1 MIGKYKVK
9 MVSFYLFY
17 DLIIEG
23 VMEGMRK
30 RKKLWNLW
38 KTITLLVCTVVIF
51 SLLVTD
57 FLISHNVE
65 RTTEESQAEKAKTI
79 ARIVANDSIV
89 IDGLAGKVDP
99 SLIQV
104 YTNKLLKSTDVQFIV
119 VMDMNGIRKS
129 HPNPQK
135 IGQHFIGGDE
145 GTALKGKEYVSLAEG
160 TLGVSMRVFIPVFS
174 ETGEQLGVVAVG
186 ISADNVK
193 ERVKESR
200 YIMYIG
206 VGVGLLVGIIGAI
219 LLARH
224 IKKSLFGLE
233 PHRVA
238 KILEERNTMLQS
250 VKEGIIAVDKEA
262 KVTLINNEAKRLF
275 KKSGLKDDF
284 IGKDVEVYMPNSRI
298 KEVLQT
304 GEVQLNEE
312 QNIYGITIVTNRVP
326 LYVKGEIVGAIAT
339 FRDKTEIRKLAE
351 ELTGIR
357 LYAEALR
364 AQSHEF
370 MNKMHV
376 VLGLTHMKQY
386 EELQKYVSSMVSE
399 HQYEIGGVMKK
410 IKNPVFAGFLLGK
423 LSYSREKN
431 INLIISEDAYLPEIY
446 DESITHELIT
456 IVGNLIDNA
465 LEAVMNCEKKQVEIG
480 IQYGDALTITV
491 QDTGNGIKEEEIDT
505 LFTKGYSTKG
515 DNRGYGLYL
524 VKKSIQRINGE
535 IHISSLLGE
544 GTTITIEIPKGRD
557 ERQI

>member
-1 MIGKYKVK
+1 MKIILP
-9 MVSFYLFY
+9 YLFLY
-17 DLIIEG
+17 SVIRG
-23 VMEGMRK
+23 VINGMKKRK
-30 RKKLWNLW
+30 RLWNLW

-57 FLISHNVE
+57 ILISHNVE
-65 RTTEESQAEKAKTI
+65 RTTEDSQAEKAKTI
-79 ARIVANDSIV
+79 AHIVANDSVV
-89 IDGLAGKVDP
+89 INGLIGKADT
-99 SLIQV
+99 SAIQT
-104 YTNKLLKSTDVQFIV
+104 YTNRILKNTGVQFIV
-119 VMDMNGIRKS
+119 VMDMDGIRKS

-135 IGQHFIGGDE
+135 IGHHFIGGDE
-145 GTALKGKEYVSLAEG
+145 GPALKGKEHVSLAEG
-160 TLGVSMRVFIPVFS
+160 TLGISMRVFVPIFS
-174 ETGEQLGVVAVG
+174 ETEEQLGAVAVG

-193 ERVKESR
+193 ERVKQSR
-200 YIMYIG
+200 HIIYIG
-206 VGVGLLVGIIGAI
+206 VGVGVLVGIIGAI

-233 PHRVA
+233 PHRIA
-238 KILEERNTMLQS
+238 KILEERNTMLLS

-262 KVTLINNEAKRLF
+262 NVTLINNEAKRLF
-275 KKSGLKDDF
+275 KKSGLEEDF
-284 IGKDVEVYMPNSRI
+284 IGKDVELYMPNSRI

-399 HQYEIGGVMKK
+399 HQYEIGGVMKR
-410 IKNPVFAGFLLGK
+410 IKSPVFAGFLLGK
-423 LSYSREKN
+423 LSYAREKN
-431 INLIISEDAYLPEIY
+431 IKLIISEDSYLPEIY

-465 LEAVMNCEKKQVEIG
+465 LEAVIHCKKKQVEVG
-480 IQYGDALTITV
+480 IQYQNALTITV
-491 QDTGNGIKEEEIDT
+491 QDTGKGIEEDAVDA

-524 VKKSIQRINGE
+524 VKESIQRINGE

-557 ERQI
+557 EKQI

>member
-1 MIGKYKVK
+1 MKII
-9 MVSFYLFY
+9 SPYLFFY
-17 DLIIEG
+17 SAIRG
-23 VMEGMRK
+23 VINGMKK
-30 RKKLWNLW
+30 RRRLWNLW

-57 FLISHNVE
+57 ILISHNVE
-65 RTTEESQAEKAKTI
+65 RTTEDSQAEKAKTI
-79 ARIVANDSIV
+79 AHIVANDSIV
-89 IDGLAGKVDP
+89 IDGLVGKADT
-99 SLIQV
+99 SAIQT
-104 YTNKLLKSTDVQFIV
+104 YTNRILQNTGVQFIV

-135 IGQHFIGGDE
+135 IGHHFIGGDE
-145 GTALKGKEYVSLAEG
+145 GPALKGKEHVSLAEG
-160 TLGVSMRVFIPVFS
+160 TLGISMRVFVPIFS
-174 ETGEQLGVVAVG
+174 ETGEQLGAVAVG

-200 YIMYIG
+200 HIIYIG
-206 VGVGLLVGIIGAI
+206 VGVGVLVGIIGAI

-233 PHRVA
+233 PHRIA

-262 KVTLINNEAKRLF
+262 RVTLINNEAKRLF
-275 KKSGLKDDF
+275 KKSGLEEDF
-284 IGKDVEVYMPNSRI
+284 IGKDVELYMPNSRI

-386 EELQKYVSSMVSE
+386 EELQKYISGMVSE
-399 HQYEIGGVMKK
+399 HQYEIGGVMKR
-410 IKNPVFAGFLLGK
+410 IKSPVFAGFLLGK
-423 LSYSREKN
+423 LSYAREKN
-431 INLIISEDAYLPEIY
+431 IKLIISEDSYMPEID

-465 LEAVMNCEKKQVEIG
+465 LEAVTNCEKKRVEVK
-480 IQYGDALTITV
+480 IQHGDILTITV
-491 QDTGNGIKEEEIDT
+491 QDTGKGIQEKEIEE

-524 VKKSIQRINGE
+524 VKESIQRINGE
-535 IHISSLLGE
+535 IHMHSLVGK
-544 GTTITIEIPKGRD
+544 GTTITIEILKGRD

>member
-1 MIGKYKVK
+1 MI
-9 MVSFYLFY
+9 SPYLFFY
-17 DLIIEG
+17 TAIRG
-23 VMEGMRK
+23 VINGMKKRK
-30 RKKLWNLW
+30 RLWNLW

-57 FLISHNVE
+57 ILISHNVE
-65 RTTEESQAEKAKTI
+65 RTTEDSQAEKAKTI
-79 ARIVANDSIV
+79 ARIVADDSIV
-89 IDGLAGKVDP
+89 IDGLAGKVDTT
-99 SLIQV
+99 LIQV
-104 YTNKLLKSTDVQFIV
+104 YTNKILKSTDVQFIV

-135 IGQHFIGGDE
+135 IGHHFIGGDE
-145 GTALKGKEYVSLAEG
+145 GPVLKGNEHVSLAEG
-160 TLGVSMRVFIPVFS
+160 TLGISMRVFVPVFS
-174 ETGEQLGVVAVG
+174 ETGEQLGAVAVG

-200 YIMYIG
+200 HIIYIG
-206 VGVGLLVGIIGAI
+206 VGVGVLVGIIGAI

-233 PHRVA
+233 PHRIA
-238 KILEERNTMLQS
+238 KILEERNTMLLS

-262 KVTLINNEAKRLF
+262 NVTLINNEAKRLF
-275 KKSGLKDDF
+275 KKSGLEEDF
-284 IGKDVEVYMPNSRI
+284 IGKDVELYMPNSRI

-304 GEVQLNEE
+304 GKVQLNEE

-399 HQYEIGGVMKK
+399 HQYEIGGVMKR
-410 IKNPVFAGFLLGK
+410 IKSPVFAGFLLGK
-423 LSYSREKN
+423 LSYAREKN
-431 INLIISEDAYLPEIY
+431 IKLIISEDSYLPEIY
-446 DESITHELIT
+446 DERIIHELIT

-465 LEAVMNCEKKQVEIG
+465 LDAVTNCEKKQVEVG
-480 IQYGDALTITV
+480 IQYGDTLIITV
-491 QDTGNGIKEEEIDT
+491 HDTGKGIQEDEIDA
-505 LFTKGYSTKG
+505 LFIKGYSTKG
-515 DNRGYGLYL
+515 DNRGYGLHL
-524 VKKSIQRINGE
+524 VKESIQRINGE
-535 IHISSLLGE
+535 IYVHSLLGT
-544 GTTITIEIPKGRD
+544 GTTITIEIPKSRD
-557 ERQI
+557 ER

>member
-1 MIGKYKVK
+1 MKII
-9 MVSFYLFY
+9 SPYLFFY
-17 DLIIEG
+17 SAIRG
-23 VMEGMRK
+23 VINGMKK
-30 RKKLWNLW
+30 RRRLWNLW

-57 FLISHNVE
+57 ILISHNVE
-65 RTTEESQAEKAKTI
+65 RTTEDSQAEKAKTI
-79 ARIVANDSIV
+79 AHIVANDSIV
-89 IDGLAGKVDP
+89 IDGLVGKADT
-99 SLIQV
+99 SAIQT
-104 YTNKLLKSTDVQFIV
+104 YTNRILQNTGVQFIV

-135 IGQHFIGGDE
+135 IGHHFIGGDE
-145 GTALKGKEYVSLAEG
+145 GPALKGKEHVSLAEG
-160 TLGVSMRVFIPVFS
+160 TLGISMRVFVPIFS
-174 ETGEQLGVVAVG
+174 ETGEQLGAVAVG

-200 YIMYIG
+200 HIIYIG
-206 VGVGLLVGIIGAI
+206 VGVGVLVGIIGAI

-233 PHRVA
+233 PHRIA

-262 KVTLINNEAKRLF
+262 RVTLINNEAKRLF
-275 KKSGLKDDF
+275 KKSGLEEDF
-284 IGKDVEVYMPNSRI
+284 IGKDVELYMPNSRI

-386 EELQKYVSSMVSE
+386 EELQKYISGMVSE
-399 HQYEIGGVMKK
+399 HQYEIGGVMKR
-410 IKNPVFAGFLLGK
+410 IKSPVFAGFLLGK
-423 LSYSREKN
+423 LSYAREKY
-431 INLIISEDAYLPEIY
+431 IKLIISEDSYMPEID

-465 LEAVMNCEKKQVEIG
+465 LEAVTNCEKKRVEVK
-480 IQYGDALTITV
+480 IQHGDILTITV
-491 QDTGNGIKEEEIDT
+491 QDTGKGIQEKEIEE

-524 VKKSIQRINGE
+524 VKESIQRINGE
-535 IHISSLLGE
+535 IHMHSLVGK

>member
-1 MIGKYKVK
+1 MKII
-9 MVSFYLFY
+9 SPYLFFY
-17 DLIIEG
+17 SAIRG
-23 VMEGMRK
+23 VINGMKKRK
-30 RKKLWNLW
+30 RLWNLW

-57 FLISHNVE
+57 ILISHNVE
-65 RTTEESQAEKAKTI
+65 RTTEDSQAEKAKTI
-79 ARIVANDSIV
+79 AHIVANESIV
-89 IDGLAGKVDP
+89 IDGLIGKADP
-99 SLIQV
+99 SAIQT
-104 YTNKLLKSTDVQFIV
+104 YTNRILKNTGVQFIV

-135 IGQHFIGGDE
+135 IGHHFIGGDE
-145 GTALKGKEYVSLAEG
+145 GPALKGKEHVSLAEG
-160 TLGVSMRVFIPVFS
+160 TLGISMRVFVPVFS
-174 ETGEQLGVVAVG
+174 ETGEQLGAVAVG

-200 YIMYIG
+200 HIIYIG
-206 VGVGLLVGIIGAI
+206 VGVGVLVGIIGAI

-233 PHRVA
+233 PHRIA

-262 KVTLINNEAKRLF
+262 NVTLINNEAKRLF
-275 KKSGLKDDF
+275 KKSGLEEDF
-284 IGKDVEVYMPNSRI
+284 IGKDVELYMPNSRI

-386 EELQKYVSSMVSE
+386 EELQKYISGMVSE
-399 HQYEIGGVMKK
+399 HQYEIGGIMKK
-410 IKNPVFAGFLLGK
+410 IKSPVFAGFLLGK
-423 LSYSREKN
+423 LSYAREKN
-431 INLIISEDAYLPEIY
+431 IKLIISEDSYMPEID

-465 LEAVMNCEKKQVEIG
+465 LEAVTNCEKKQVEVE
-480 IQYGDALTITV
+480 IQYGETLTITV
-491 QDTGNGIKEEEIDT
+491 QDTGKGVQEEEIGA

-524 VKKSIQRINGE
+524 VKESIQRINGE
-535 IHISSLLGE
+535 IHMHSLVGK

>member
-145 GTALKGKEYVSLAEG
+145 GTALKGKEHVSLAEG

-174 ETGEQLGVVAVG
+174 DTGEQLGVVAVG

-233 PHRVA
+233 PHRIA

-304 GEVQLNEE
+304 GVVQLNEE

-480 IQYGDALTITV
+480 IQYGDTLTITV
-491 QDTGNGIKEEEIDT
+491 QDTGNGIKEDEIDT

-524 VKKSIQRINGE
+524 VKESIQRINGG